1 MNYIHNNKGFS
12 LLEVLIALIISG
24 ILFWAI
30 GSALNGQIK
39 VLKRVEN
46 LQISLAQIPAAAS
59 PGADKRI
66 YVTSQC
72 TSLQTGNWYAK
83 AVESRTVAF
92 YQSSTCTNGY
102 LGTLSAL
109 NNPTYDDTVT
119 NTFWN
124 VSGEG
129 PTLRV
134 LVRILNLPVAQ

>member
-1 MNYIHNNKGFS
+1 MILS
-12 LLEVLIALIISG
+12 AM
-24 ILFWAI
+24 LFWAV

-39 VLKRVEN
+39 VLKRVET
-46 LQISLAQIPAAAS
+46 LQLSLSKIPAAAS

-83 AVESRTVAF
+83 AVDARTVGF
-92 YQSSTCTNGY
+92 YQSPTCTTAY

-129 PTLRV
+129 ATLRV
-134 LVRILNLPVAQ
+134 LVRMLNLPQ